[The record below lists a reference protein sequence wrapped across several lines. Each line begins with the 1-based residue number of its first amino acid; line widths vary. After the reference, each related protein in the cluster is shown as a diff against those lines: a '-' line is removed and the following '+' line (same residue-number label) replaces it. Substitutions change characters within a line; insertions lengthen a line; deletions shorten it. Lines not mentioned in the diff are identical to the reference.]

1 MLLKALRVLLTI
13 SGLVLIIDC
22 VLLIAVG
29 KINFST
35 VVPLLLGLIFI
46 AHGIFWQPIR
56 DFVSQSPWLSI
67 SWYALWGL
75 FGLWLVSFGIFIGSL
90 QQQIKLSKQLSPS
103 VAAVIV
109 LGSGTVNGQPTPT
122 LAARLDRAV
131 PVIKSQPQAV
141 VITSGG
147 VGFGR
152 SRSEAD
158 VMATYLHEKHDIPL
172 ERVIQEGEST
182 STEENLIN
190 SQAIL
195 KAQGV
200 TLSDPIAIVTSDFH
214 TIRSAAIAR
223 HQGYQQPVLLAS
235 PTPLSIRY
243 NAWFREYFAFVSGW
257 LLREY

>member
-1 MLLKALRVLLTI
+1 MLLKVLRILLTI

-22 VLLIAVG
+22 VILMAVG

-35 VVPLLLGLIFI
+35 VVPLLIGLIFI
-46 AHGIFWQPIR
+46 AHGVFWQAIR
-56 DFVSQSPWLSI
+56 DFVTQSTWLTI
-67 SWYALWGL
+67 SWYGLWGL
-75 FGLWLVSFGIFIGSL
+75 FGLWLVSFGVFIGAL
-90 QQQIKLSKQLSPS
+90 QQQIKLSRQVTPP

-109 LGSGTVNGQPTPT
+109 LGSGTVDGKPTPT

-158 VMATYLHEKHDIPL
+158 IMATYLQETHGIPL
-172 ERVIQEGEST
+172 ARIVQEGTST

-195 KAQGV
+195 ADQGV
-200 TLSDPIAIVTSDFH
+200 TLSEPIAIVTSDFH

-223 HQGYQQPVLLAS
+223 HQDYQQPILLAS
-235 PTPLSIRY
+235 PTPLSVRY

>member
-1 MLLKALRVLLTI
+1 MLVKVVRVLLTI

-22 VLLIAVG
+22 VILMAVG
-29 KINFST
+29 KINFGT
-35 VVPLLLGLIFI
+35 VVPLLLGVIFI
-46 AHGIFWQPIR
+46 AHGIFWQAIYN
-56 DFVSQSPWLSI
+56 FVAQNTWLTI
-67 SWYALWGL
+67 SWYGLWGL
-75 FGLWLVSFGIFIGSL
+75 FALWLVSFGVFIGAL
-90 QQQIKLSKQLSPS
+90 QQQIKLGKQVTPS

-109 LGSGTVNGQPTPT
+109 LGSGTVNGKPTPT

-158 VMATYLHEKHDIPL
+158 IMATYLYESHGIAL
-172 ERVIQEGEST
+172 ACIVQEGKST

-190 SQAIL
+190 SQVIL
-195 KAQGV
+195 QAQEV
-200 TLSDPIAIVTSDFH
+200 ALSEPIAIVTSDFH

-223 HQGYQQPVLLAS
+223 RQGYKQPILLAS

-257 LLREY
+257 ILGEY